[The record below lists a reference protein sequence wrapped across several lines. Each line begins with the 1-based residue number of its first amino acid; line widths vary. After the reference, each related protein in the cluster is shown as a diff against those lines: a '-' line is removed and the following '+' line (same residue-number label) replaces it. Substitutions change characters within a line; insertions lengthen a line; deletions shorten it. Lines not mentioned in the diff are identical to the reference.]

1 MTAARQR
8 TGRHGEELV
17 AARLERAGWLVL
29 ERNARTREVR
39 GEIDLIA
46 LDADALVFV
55 EVKARRAGSPGG
67 PETPAM
73 AVGPRKRAK
82 LRSLAAAWLRDRGYE
97 VPRHRQLRFDVV
109 GLRLDG
115 AERVTEYEHLRG
127 AF

>member
-8 TGRHGEELV
+8 TGRQGEELV
-17 AARLERAGWLVL
+17 AARLEHAGWLTIA
-29 ERNARTREVR
+29 RNARASEVR

-46 LDADALVFV
+46 LDGETLVFV
-55 EVKARRAGSPGG
+55 EVKARRAGSALG

-97 VPRHRQLRFDVV
+97 VPRHRELRFDVV

-115 AERVTEYEHLRG
+115 AGRITEYEHLRG

>member
-55 EVKARRAGSPGG
+55 EVKARRAGSLGG

-82 LRSLAAAWLRDRGYE
+82 LRSLAAAWLRDHDGG
-97 VPRHRQLRFDVV
+97 VPRHRRLRFDVV
-109 GLRLDG
+109 GLRLGDG
-115 AERVTEYEHLRG
+115 DEVVEYEHLAG
-127 AF
+127 CF